1 MWLRVWWTNRNPKLV
16 TSYFLAGCREVGGE
30 FCDRLVFR
38 WLAVPWIQRELD
50 HYVAIFNNTP
60 RRADKHK
67 LLPQGIPNLI
77 QSKPHQFGCTD
88 YKASAPKTFIQK
100 RYVHNISP
108 QVVITPEL
116 FDQLDAQWAPAD
128 DPVFELTP
136 PSFHAEA
143 TAIFQQLGNPTV
155 DRDTFWFVYVNM
167 LDAFDGAVFDDRDS
181 LDRDMEAAD
190 DYFEDDIE
198 LMPGQADLRPG
209 APVIGSAAANVLYE
223 YVGGLSAPP
232 SIPADQMIG
241 PSERQEGEEDPDAF
255 DDFAEVDSD
264 TTMAQPLPAGDIA
277 VTFTPGEQRIC
288 QRSACEQVGRSVC
301 ANCLQYYRNKGS
313 SFSTLHLPELDPA
326 QQQAIRAQVSAAQ
339 RNSRRSSLHDWGARP
354 SALPQQT
361 QQAPNRSS
369 SRYASRMDGP
379 SAPTSSAPYYA
390 SGPQSGGVAGSGYTL
405 NHVGYLPERARRA
418 SQAYAAQGGYV
429 VIVEGRMSYMTVSNP
444 KAKYLGILEVI
455 NDILL
460 HIGATEL
467 KQRLWAKLYEAWL
480 AFTYGRP
487 LSLEEITLRDDKW
500 VALLPR
506 LSGPDVDCIASK
518 FFTVAKNGAAPQFR
532 SKKIVIH
539 LAVSA
544 EIGDA
549 AAFAASVA
557 DQQAYHDGNNTFS
570 EPPPSMPA
578 APKRRNKQ
586 KPRSKKQVFFTGGSS
601 AQASTGQVF
610 STGASTSTQQSSG
623 PPASAAGASMQAS
636 GSQLRQ
642 LTQEDNEEP
651 PVSASR
657 LWEGKRGADHAWAR
671 RRRSWDT
678 RPSTLTGVLW
688 QMREYH
694 SLKDLQQM
702 NTHWES
708 TLMSPGSVAS
718 VVISSDPAVCMK
730 GSFKTAIAGTI
741 TPSFQ
746 GDEQVVV
753 KQTYFETTG
762 LKIAGKPDVVRHV
775 AHDNGRQVSLRLR
788 MDIVCLSSNQAK
800 LLMMELRCLIW
811 GTVLLERVY
820 RFMRE
825 FMADNHV
832 STLPMTVPPFRFVK
846 AAMLVRDSEEMYLVE
861 ECIGGNFRK
870 FINNR
875 AAVPLPGTDPD
886 DVQRVEF
893 LCFAQ
898 HVQYQ
903 VTFKK
908 VFVSD
913 FQGEPEYLLFRNVD
927 A

>member
-1 MWLRVWWTNRNPKLV
+1 
-16 TSYFLAGCREVGGE
+16 
-30 FCDRLVFR
+30 
-38 WLAVPWIQRELD
+38 
-50 HYVAIFNNTP
+50 
-60 RRADKHK
+60 
-67 LLPQGIPNLI
+67 
-77 QSKPHQFGCTD
+77 
-88 YKASAPKTFIQK
+88 
-100 RYVHNISP
+100 
-108 QVVITPEL
+108 
-116 FDQLDAQWAPAD
+116 
-128 DPVFELTP
+128 
-136 PSFHAEA
+136 
-143 TAIFQQLGNPTV
+143 
-155 DRDTFWFVYVNM
+155 
-167 LDAFDGAVFDDRDS
+167 
-181 LDRDMEAAD
+181 
-190 DYFEDDIE
+190 
-198 LMPGQADLRPG
+198 
-209 APVIGSAAANVLYE
+209 
-223 YVGGLSAPP
+223 
-232 SIPADQMIG
+232 
-241 PSERQEGEEDPDAF
+241 
-255 DDFAEVDSD
+255 
-264 TTMAQPLPAGDIA
+264 MAQPLPAGDIA

-288 QRSACEQVGRSVC
+288 QRSACGALETPDSPFTYLRPAREEQVGRSVC

-313 SFSTLHLPELDPA
+313 SFSTLRREDLPELDPA

-339 RNSRRSSLHDWGARP
+339 RNTVASQPVAHLGSSHGGFLPAPPTGLHGPMGPPLGFQVANGGPGFAAWQVPGGGP
-354 SALPQQT
+354 SAPPQQT

-455 NDILL
+455 NDIPL

-549 AAFAASVA
+549 VIGDRRARAEEAAFAASVA

-651 PVSASR
+651 PASIMGYSAFGHSLFSTRKHGRDGDTPSTPPPSKR
-657 LWEGKRGADHAWAR
+657 LSLHPSPGSPLTGPKIEAMLQNQHRGTPADVAGLFR
-671 RRRSWDT
+671 IK
-678 RPSTLTGVLW
+678 TLTGVLW

-775 AHDNGRQVSLRLR
+775 AHDNGR
-788 MDIVCLSSNQAK
+788 QAK

-913 FQGEPEYLLFRNVD
+913 FQGNGSLLTDPQIMTDPESGDGKRLFADGNVSKGFTSFETDHCCNDYCKYFKLRRDFEAMGTALVVGAEGDALVAPGDGTEPMNLETTAGGSRR
-927 A
+927 